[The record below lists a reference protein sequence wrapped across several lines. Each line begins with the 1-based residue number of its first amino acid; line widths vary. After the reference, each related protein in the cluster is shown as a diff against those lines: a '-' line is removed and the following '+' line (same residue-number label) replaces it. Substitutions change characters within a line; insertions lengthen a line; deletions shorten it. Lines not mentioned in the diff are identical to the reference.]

1 MNQQAQGRVSDGQAL
16 EHASVRQFCKAVK
29 VPAVGANFVQLAEQ
43 AVKENRSHIGYLEA
57 LLATVSRSFL
67 SGSYTATKVAVQ
79 YPFRGNVSLPHPGV
93 EDAAL
98 RALGGNGHSGR
109 PGL

>member
-1 MNQQAQGRVSDGQAL
+1 MNQQAQARLSDGQAL